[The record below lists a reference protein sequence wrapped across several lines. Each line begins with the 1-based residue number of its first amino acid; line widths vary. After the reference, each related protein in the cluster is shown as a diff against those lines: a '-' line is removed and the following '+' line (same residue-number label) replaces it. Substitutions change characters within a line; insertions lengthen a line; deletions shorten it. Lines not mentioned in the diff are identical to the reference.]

1 MTLIKT
7 QQQAEDLLKH
17 AHAYP
22 FHSMQYKAAE
32 ELLGC
37 TLLSE
42 GDGALLAYG
51 TAHGRTQLHWAADDA
66 PKLIAAIEKVK
77 NQLPAV
83 PLALEFV
90 PEGFVAPLESADFT
104 IEAEFVD
111 FFIDDLSSV
120 VLDQT
125 HTQNMSFLPPDESA
139 IAQAHAVDHA
149 VAWSTRG
156 FFGDEPSFFR
166 EWMQDEYGNILT
178 HRDQDGTLLGIC
190 FVTLYNFESPKGPVL
205 WLREIAVL
213 PQAQGKGIGRT
224 LVSQALAYGKQQGAT
239 RAFLACD
246 VQNHHAI
253 RLYNHFGFVQM
264 PGRGQ
269 INMVC
274 THQ

>member
-32 ELLGC
+32 ELVGC

-42 GDGALLAYG
+42 GDGALLVHS
-51 TAHGRTQLHWAADDA
+51 TANGRTQLHWAANDA
-66 PKLIAAIEKVK
+66 PKLIAAIEKAK
-77 NQLPAV
+77 NQLPAL

-90 PEGFVAPLESADFT
+90 PEGFVAPLEGAGFG
-104 IEAEFVD
+104 IEAEFAD
-111 FFIDDLSSV
+111 FTLGELAGVALDPSSIK
-120 VLDQT
+120 
-125 HTQNMSFLPPDESA
+125 NMEFLPPNEAD
-139 IAQAHAVDHA
+139 ILLAHAVNQS
-149 VAWSTRG
+149 VIGTTRG
-156 FFGDEPSFFR
+156 FFGDDPSFFH
-166 EWMQDEYGNILT
+166 EWIKDEYGNVLIYP
-178 HRDQDGTLLGIC
+178 DQDAKPLGIC
-190 FVTLYNFESPKGPVL
+190 LVTLYGFESPKGPVL

-224 LVSQALAYGKQQGAT
+224 LVSQALAYGKQRGAT

-274 THQ
+274 SHR